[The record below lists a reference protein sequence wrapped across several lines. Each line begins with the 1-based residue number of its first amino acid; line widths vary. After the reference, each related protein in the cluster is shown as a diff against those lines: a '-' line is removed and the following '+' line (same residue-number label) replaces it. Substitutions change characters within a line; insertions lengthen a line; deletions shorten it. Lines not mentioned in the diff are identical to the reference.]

1 MDNKKAWVLAI
12 GILFIFAASA
22 ITIVFVVRDTIQR
35 TVSPV
40 QAVTGN
46 IGTRVAQVLNPSP
59 TVVPDPVTIIH
70 GVRGLARLETIQYTV
85 EKVITAE
92 TGQGPFGFLFG
103 DRLIFVAHGIVLAG
117 VDMEKLQPED
127 LFLKDQVL
135 YVRLPAPEIF
145 LATLDNDKSYVY
157 HRDTGVLTH
166 GSPNLETNARQAAEN
181 EIEKAALE
189 DGILKMA
196 GQNAESYLD
205 RFFRSLGY
213 PEVIFIKATPVP

>member
-12 GILFIFAASA
+12 GILVIFAASA

-40 QAVTGN
+40 QAATGN

-70 GVRGLARLETIQYTV
+70 GVRGLSRLETIQYTV

-117 VDMEKLQPED
+117 VDMEKIQPED
-127 LFLKDQVL
+127 LYVKDQVL
-135 YVRLPAPEIF
+135 YVRLPAPEVF
-145 LATLDNDKSYVY
+145 LTTLDNDKSYVY

-166 GSPNLETNARQAAEN
+166 GSPDLETNARQAAED

-205 RFFRSLGY
+205 RFLRSLGY
-213 PEVIFIKATPVP
+213 PEVIFIKATPMP